1 MTISAIVL
9 AAGKGTR
16 MKSEL
21 PKPLHQ
27 VRGRTLLAWV
37 IEAFEGI
44 DLDGIAIVV
53 GHGRDQVT
61 ASLDA
66 SFDRPFLYAEQL
78 AQRGTGDAAAVGL
91 AELDLYDNSFSDTD
105 HVVVLPGDTPMLTSA
120 TTRALVDA
128 HLQSGAAAT
137 VVTAVIDDPA
147 GYGRILRTDAG
158 SVAAIVEDRDA
169 TTDQK
174 AINEINGGMYCFRR
188 SLLGPALRMISS
200 DNSQGELYLTDAVGV
215 LVEAGHQVEAF
226 VADAAEISGVNDRAQ
241 LGAAAAELS
250 NRIAEG
256 HMRNGVT
263 IVQPSSTVIDASVT
277 IAPDVV
283 LHAGTVLEGTTTIA
297 AGATIGPH
305 AQLKNAT
312 VGAKATVT
320 QSVVTDATV
329 AADAVVG
336 PFAHLTAD

>member
-137 VVTAVIDDPA
+137 VVTAVTLPA
-147 GYGRILRTDAG
+147 T
-158 SVAAIVEDRDA
+158 AAFFAPTPGQSQRSSKTAMPPPIR
-169 TTDQK
+169 
-174 AINEINGGMYCFRR
+174 RR
-188 SLLGPALRMISS
+188 STKSMVACTASGGRCSALR
-200 DNSQGELYLTDAVGV
+200 YA
-215 LVEAGHQVEAF
+215 
-226 VADAAEISGVNDRAQ
+226 
-241 LGAAAAELS
+241 
-250 NRIAEG
+250 
-256 HMRNGVT
+256 
-263 IVQPSSTVIDASVT
+263 
-277 IAPDVV
+277 
-283 LHAGTVLEGTTTIA
+283 
-297 AGATIGPH
+297 
-305 AQLKNAT
+305 
-312 VGAKATVT
+312 
-320 QSVVTDATV
+320 
-329 AADAVVG
+329 
-336 PFAHLTAD
+336 